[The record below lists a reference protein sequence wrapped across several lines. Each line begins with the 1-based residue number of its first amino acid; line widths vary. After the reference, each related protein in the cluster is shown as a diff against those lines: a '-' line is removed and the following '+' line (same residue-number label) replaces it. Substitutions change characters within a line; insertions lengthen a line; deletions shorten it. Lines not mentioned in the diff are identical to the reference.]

1 MALYTNPNV
10 NVYYSNEVSTIIEHV
25 TKASDD
31 NVNYINDVKVFIC
44 CNNNTCNGYSAV
56 HSSITSINSIN
67 TVNVDVIKIND
78 TVSYWNE
85 LKVIAPVLLIDNV

>member
-1 MALYTNPNV
+1 M
-10 NVYYSNEVSTIIEHV
+10 
-25 TKASDD
+25 
-31 NVNYINDVKVFIC
+31 
-44 CNNNTCNGYSAV
+44 NGYSAV
-56 HSSITSINSIN
+56 HSSITSINSVN